1 MAKSTVASLR
11 DPPNVA
17 EQPPR
22 LGQHSPRHA
31 LGNGPGH
38 HRELHRGPQ
47 RQGCRAHRRRPLGHR
62 PRADILRGVPRYAM
76 PVSGGPEATAL
87 HDLAVDRHGGH
98 LASARRALSSTSHRA
113 HVLFA
118 LTQRSRSKCRRN
130 DAHAA
135 RSSSPDVPAHP
146 DSCATPRQ
154 PSRSRARLQLLT
166 DADKQRSS
174 NAKGGSRISP
184 ETAFD
189 LGFHFVAGAG
199 FEPATSGL

>member
-98 LASARRALSSTSHRA
+98 LASARRA
-113 HVLFA
+113 VIN
-118 LTQRSRSKCRRN
+118 Q
-130 DAHAA
+130 
-135 RSSSPDVPAHP
+135 SP
-146 DSCATPRQ
+146 
-154 PSRSRARLQLLT
+154 RARAFRIDPEVTVKMPPKRRPRSAQFVPGCPGASRFVC
-166 DADKQRSS
+166 DASTALAVPSAAPAAYRCGQTAVEQRQ
-174 NAKGGSRISP
+174 RRLP
-184 ETAFD
+184 DF
-189 LGFHFVAGAG
+189 
-199 FEPATSGL
+199 SGNRL